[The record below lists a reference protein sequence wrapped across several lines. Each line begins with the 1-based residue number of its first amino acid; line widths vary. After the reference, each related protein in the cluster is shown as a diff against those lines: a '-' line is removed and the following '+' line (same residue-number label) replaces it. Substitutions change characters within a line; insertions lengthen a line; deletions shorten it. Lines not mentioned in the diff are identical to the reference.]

1 MEKPRPLSV
10 HMTGVVFATAEVRTV
25 GDLRELIQW
34 CDEYDVRDEA
44 QLDWGTGQVY
54 IDIIDNGTAEWI
66 EDGDS
71 MPPNRHWDVL
81 VHQS

>member
-1 MEKPRPLSV
+1 MKIE
-10 HMTGVVFATAEVRTV
+10 MTGVVFATAEVRTV

-81 VHQS
+81 VHVQT